1 MKKIDL
7 FKIWSLLFPLIL
19 IISQIVVQTGCA
31 NIIPPEGGLRD
42 SLPPLLLKA
51 NPGDSTRNFK
61 GNRISFSFDE
71 FVDLQNVQENLI
83 VSPIP
88 ANTPNINSKLN
99 TVTVKL
105 KDTLEPNTTYSINF
119 GNAIKDVNE
128 GNVLRQFTYVFST
141 GSHIDSLQIK
151 GKVLLAETGK
161 PDSTLIVMLH
171 TSNNDSAI
179 IKEKP
184 RYITKLDS
192 SGNFTFRNLPPATYY
207 LYALKDEGGSRRYFG
222 DNQLFAFADK
232 PINTQSQTEA
242 VTLYAFTGVKEETKS
257 QSQPVSTNTNLQG
270 LGFGNRNR
278 PNPAAEK
285 RLRYQT
291 NLTNN
296 QQDLLGD
303 FIFSFDVPLKLFD
316 TSKIHL
322 YTDSTFIPVT
332 GYSFA
337 KDSTN
342 KKVQLITPW
351 KEATLYHLIL
361 DKDFAEDTLG
371 KKLLKTDTLNFITNK
386 TADYGSLKL
395 KLHGLDLSKNP
406 VLQFVSNNTLVR
418 SFPLTSED
426 FSQALFLPGEYELR
440 ILFDE
445 NKNGKWDTGEFF
457 DKHRQPEIVKP
468 ISRQINIKKSWQNE
482 FDIIL

>member
-1 MKKIDL
+1 M
-7 FKIWSLLFPLIL
+7 
-19 IISQIVVQTGCA
+19 
-31 NIIPPEGGLRD
+31 
-42 SLPPLLLKA
+42 
-51 NPGDSTRNFK
+51 
-61 GNRISFSFDE
+61 
-71 FVDLQNVQENLI
+71 
-83 VSPIP
+83 
-88 ANTPNINSKLN
+88 
-99 TVTVKL
+99 
-105 KDTLEPNTTYSINF
+105 
-119 GNAIKDVNE
+119 
-128 GNVLRQFTYVFST
+128 
-141 GSHIDSLQIK
+141 
-151 GKVLLAETGK
+151 
-161 PDSTLIVMLH
+161 
-171 TSNNDSAI
+171 
-179 IKEKP
+179 
-184 RYITKLDS
+184 
-192 SGNFTFRNLPPATYY
+192 
-207 LYALKDEGGSRRYFG
+207 
-222 DNQLFAFADK
+222 
-232 PINTQSQTEA
+232 
-242 VTLYAFTGVKEETKS
+242 
-257 QSQPVSTNTNLQG
+257 
-270 LGFGNRNR
+270 
-278 PNPAAEK
+278 
-285 RLRYQT
+285 
-291 NLTNN
+291 
-296 QQDLLGD
+296 
-303 FIFSFDVPLKLFD
+303 PLKLFD

-426 FSQALFLPGEYELR
+426 FSQGLFLPGEYELR